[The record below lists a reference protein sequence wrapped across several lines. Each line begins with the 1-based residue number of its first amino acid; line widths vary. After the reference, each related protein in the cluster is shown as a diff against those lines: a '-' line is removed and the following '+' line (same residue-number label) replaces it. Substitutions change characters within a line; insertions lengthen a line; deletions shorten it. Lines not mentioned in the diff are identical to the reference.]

1 MEPNRESRKN
11 YITKELLQI
20 CEKMMRYSPNSAEV
34 IASPHEKQ
42 IKLDPYFT
50 TYTKDIPDSIN
61 I

>member
-1 MEPNRESRKN
+1 MEQNRESRKN

-20 CEKMMRYSPNSAEV
+20 CEKMMRYLANSAEV

-42 IKLDPYFT
+42 IKLDPYFAV
-50 TYTKDIPDSIN
+50 YTKDIPNSIN

>member
-1 MEPNRESRKN
+1 MEQNRESRKN

-20 CEKMMRYSPNSAEV
+20 CEKMIIYSANSTEV

-50 TYTKDIPDSIN
+50 AYTKDIPDSIN